1 MKTSDIE
8 QFIVK
13 NKMEISP
20 VPMRAKASQKIC
32 LYESPCFLTSKITRP
47 ERPMIN
53 LKNRQS
59 VDVLDLMTSNS
70 LVSDRSFHNY
80 TSSKVSSDCSPDS
93 IKRWESHEK
102 GNVFGFTTSDIVRQT
117 RIRLLNGAVSNHQ
130 FENVFNF
137 GASNTKIQLN
147 ERVLLEEDTQ
157 ESEYLGD
164 PDTILHVYDE
174 GFERPQKSFDYL
186 QTLAADIRGTEHLPN
201 NIDEDVH
208 EYLRTIYENRREDL
222 EVHIETGPHDKS
234 PESSTLKIDIS
245 SFNEIPLS
253 RRTRSE
259 IPDQLDEELDQF
271 MKAFSL
277 YKKMQIK
284 PKKTKS
290 PRKKKLVKVK
300 KSRSPRKVLP
310 KLSI

>member
-13 NKMEISP
+13 NKMEISL

-32 LYESPCFLTSKITRP
+32 LYESPCFLTLKITRP
-47 ERPMIN
+47 ESPMID

-59 VDVLDLMTSNS
+59 VDVRDLMTSTT
-70 LVSDRSFHNY
+70 LASDRSFQDY
-80 TSSKVSSDCSPDS
+80 TSKVSSDCSPVS
-93 IKRWESHEK
+93 IKRSANPEK
-102 GNVFGFTTSDIVRQT
+102 GNVFGFTTSDIVRQM
-117 RIRLLNGAVSNHQ
+117 RIRLLNGVVSNHQ
-130 FENVFNF
+130 YENVFNF
-137 GASNTKIQLN
+137 GASNTKVQLSD
-147 ERVLLEEDTQ
+147 RVSLEEDTK

-234 PESSTLKIDIS
+234 PESSTLKIDILR
-245 SFNEIPLS
+245 FNEIPLS